1 MCFFFPSSSIELT
14 RNEVNSSSPIGT
26 FGLQNIY
33 CLWIHLQKQRV
44 NLIKMG
50 RDNNGVMMQCF
61 TSHLFCRSVLC
72 PEVFAIFSL
81 SLSQHASIIV
91 IMWNTFLCFPVWYQA
106 VIWHPRWDE
115 NLQNNYLLQNSNH
128 LTAVSYWEMKL
139 WKK

>member
-1 MCFFFPSSSIELT
+1 MYFTSSSIELT
-14 RNEVNSSSPIGT
+14 RDDVNSSSPLEHSVCKT
-26 FGLQNIY
+26 CVVCRLIY
-33 CLWIHLQKQRV
+33 KRKVWIWSKWEEIIV
-44 NLIKMG
+44 
-50 RDNNGVMMQCF
+50 VMMQCF